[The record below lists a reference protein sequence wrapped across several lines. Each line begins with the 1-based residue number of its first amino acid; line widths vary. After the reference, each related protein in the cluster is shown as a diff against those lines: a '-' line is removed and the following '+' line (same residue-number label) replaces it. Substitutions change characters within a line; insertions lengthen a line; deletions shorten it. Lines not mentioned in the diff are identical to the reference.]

1 MRAADSV
8 RPDSLAESL
17 VRSAVSAVS
26 IDVSSSRISLVG
38 SSYR

>member
-8 RPDSLAESL
+8 RPDSLAVSL

-26 IDVSSSRISLVG
+26 IDFSTSRISLVT
-38 SSYR
+38 SSFR